1 MKIYNLKNF
10 AHGLFML
17 ALGLLNLLFNLQT
30 GLNWQ
35 DYILI
40 GALLFMGG
48 RLLLHSLSRTISR
61 EEQLDEMDE
70 RNQLVLLKNKSRA
83 FSLLQYSCLILAAI
97 FIVAGKLEEQTNI
110 IFLGVGLIFA
120 FAISMFTDILIF
132 IDYENR
138 L

>member
-48 RLLLHSLSRTISR
+48 RLLLHRRCTSISEISSPPSKR
-61 EEQLDEMDE
+61 RSASIVPFSAMSWWAP
-70 RNQLVLLKNKSRA
+70 NTKSA
-83 FSLLQYSCLILAAI
+83 VDSPAPA
-97 FIVAGKLEEQTNI
+97 LE
-110 IFLGVGLIFA
+110 
-120 FAISMFTDILIF
+120 
-132 IDYENR
+132 
-138 L
+138 

>member
-1 MKIYNLKNF
+1 MKIYNLKKF
-10 AHGLFML
+10 AQGLFML

-70 RNQLVLLKNKSRA
+70 RNQLVDRKS
-83 FSLLQYSCLILAAI
+83 
-97 FIVAGKLEEQTNI
+97 V
-110 IFLGVGLIFA
+110 V
-120 FAISMFTDILIF
+120 
-132 IDYENR
+132 
-138 L
+138 